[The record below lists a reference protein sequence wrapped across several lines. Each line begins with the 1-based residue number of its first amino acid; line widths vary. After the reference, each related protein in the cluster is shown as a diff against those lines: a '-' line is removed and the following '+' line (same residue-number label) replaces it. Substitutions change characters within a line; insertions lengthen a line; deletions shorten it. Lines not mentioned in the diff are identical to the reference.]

1 MTAIQKWLAWLA
13 ATFVAVTVSWQWL
26 DRPIATFAHRRTIQY
41 ETFAQ
46 VTHIPDPFIPAAV
59 IVFLV
64 LGLWI
69 YSGRPLPKLAATALL
84 CGISAIVSDATKALL
99 KYGFGRTWPE
109 TWVQNNPSF
118 VRDGVFGFNFFHG
131 GPGYASFPSGHMAL
145 TCSVMSVLWVAYP
158 KFRALYASWCSR
170 SPSAWSAPTTIFS
183 ATSSPAVLSARR
195 LDADGNLAAARRRQH
210 AKRAPLRRAYRTP
223 QTPAACARDYRPRR
237 RARRG

>member
-13 ATFVAVTVSWQWL
+13 VTFVAVTVSWQWF
-26 DRPIATFAHRRTIQY
+26 DRPIATFAHRRTVQH

-145 TCSVMSVLWVAYP
+145 TCSVLSVLWIAYP
-158 KFRALYASWCSR
+158 KFRLFYAAVVLAVAVGLVGANYHFFSD
-170 SPSAWSAPTTIFS
+170 IFAGS
-183 ATSSPAVLSARR
+183 FVGSTVGILLTAIWQRR
-195 LDADGNLAAARRRQH
+195 AD
-210 AKRAPLRRAYRTP
+210 AKR
-223 QTPAACARDYRPRR
+223 
-237 RARRG
+237 

>member
-158 KFRALYASWCSR
+158 KFRVLYILVVLAVAVGLVGANYHFLSD
-170 SPSAWSAPTTIFS
+170 IFAGS
-183 ATSSPAVLSARR
+183 FVGSTVGILLTAIW
-195 LDADGNLAAARRRQH
+195 Q
-210 AKRAPLRRAYRTP
+210 RRAD
-223 QTPAACARDYRPRR
+223 AKH
-237 RARRG
+237 